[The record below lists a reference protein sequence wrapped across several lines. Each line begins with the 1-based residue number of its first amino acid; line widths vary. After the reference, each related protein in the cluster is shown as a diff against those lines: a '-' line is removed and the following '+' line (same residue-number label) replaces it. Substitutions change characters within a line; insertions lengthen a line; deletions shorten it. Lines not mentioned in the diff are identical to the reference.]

1 MIILLFID
9 MNKPQKPENRLLIPS
24 LFISQLSTRPIGIL
38 MGFILTDI
46 ALTFNTTLGTAG
58 QIVTAA
64 SLAGL
69 LIAPFLAAF
78 SIKYPPRNLLLSGI
92 TLITI
97 SAIGCSFASNYHSML
112 ILYSLS
118 GLGAAI
124 VTPMIITIIGEKV
137 ADDKQSGTIGLIMTS
152 TPMLSTIAGLTIAI
166 ILNRGWQTAFQLYVF
181 PIVLTSLILAFIA
194 LPKTS
199 TSDSTHE
206 KIGIREGF
214 MKIVGHRSALACL
227 LGTSFTQIAWG
238 GIILFFISFYK
249 ETYGVSTATVG
260 LIWSANT
267 FAYVV
272 GGLLCG
278 RIIPRIGNKPVTYLS
293 SVFIGLVVVLFIHIP
308 NYYLAIFLGLLM
320 PFFSALW
327 SASSNALALKQVPE
341 YRGAMMSLNS
351 GSGQLGRT
359 IGSLVGGL
367 AINYGGYSL
376 MGIVFGLVGLIASA
390 VVYLFTTESQ

>member
-1 MIILLFID
+1 MIIRLLND
-9 MNKPQKPENRLLIPS
+9 MGEPNGPENRLLVPA

-69 LIAPFLAAF
+69 LITPFLAAL
-78 SIKYPPRNLLLSGI
+78 SIKYPPRYMLLTGI

-97 SAIGCSFASNYHSML
+97 SAIGCSYAPNYVSML
-112 ILYSLS
+112 VLYSLS
-118 GLGAAI
+118 GLGAAM
-124 VTPMIITIIGEKV
+124 VTPMIMTIIGDKV
-137 ADDKQSGTIGLIMTS
+137 AEDKQSGTIGLIIAS
-152 TPMLSTIAGLTIAI
+152 TPMLSTIAGLTIAVI
-166 ILNRGWQTAFQLYVF
+166 VNRGWQTAFRLYVF
-181 PIVLTSLILAFIA
+181 PIVLTSLILAFIG
-194 LPKTS
+194 LPKTGA
-199 TSDSTHE
+199 SDSAQE

-227 LGTSFTQIAWG
+227 LGTCFTMIAWG
-238 GIILFFISFYK
+238 GIILYIISFYK
-249 ETYGVSTATVG
+249 ETYGVSTSTVG

-272 GGLLCG
+272 GSLLCG
-278 RIIPRIGNKPVTYLS
+278 RIIPRFGNKTVTYIS
-293 SVFIGLVVVLFIHIP
+293 SIFIGLAVVLFIHTP
-308 NYYLAIFLGLLM
+308 NYYLAIFFGLLT

-351 GSGQLGRT
+351 GSGRLGST

-367 AINYGGYSL
+367 AVNYGGYSL
-376 MGIVFGLVGLIASA
+376 MGVIFGLVGLLASIA
-390 VVYLFTTESQ
+390 VYFYAIES